1 MINVRIAK
9 VISTIDSSNEGRF
22 KVTFPPRC
30 KQSETANVIYT
41 SPSYS
46 IYEGGFFAPPTL
58 GSEVLVFQ
66 ADDQNYYYLSTIVS
80 FPKLTCKPAGLF
92 GKIKDF
98 LVAGKKIFNSDN
110 QPKAIYLT
118 NTKGAGI
125 KISNYYN
132 NDGSEIPRDKV
143 TVNSTQGHKLV
154 LSDNPNLDCVIL
166 RNKDGDGITITAN
179 SNPVHSS
186 NSIVIKSKSSQ
197 RYVADAG
204 ELRFTLTDG
213 RDLILENNS
222 TGINSGA
229 GSPYGNVNLVSKW
242 KDINI
247 YTQGAGNPITGDA
260 GRVLISTPNG
270 VIQLN
275 SGGDVTIYAK
285 GDINIASEQ
294 NINMEANDINLR
306 ARGDI
311 NVRSDGAI
319 RTLSQQESELRSN
332 SSVNIRTPGTIEANS
347 STFNMDS
354 QTFLLNSVASNIAF
368 GNGGGPIWSP
378 ASPGILTLPLPTPL
392 VGAGTI
398 EPVSGAYGN

>member
-1 MINVRIAK
+1 MIEVRRALVVSI
-9 VISTIDSSNEGRF
+9 IDPLNEGRF
-22 KVTFPPRC
+22 KVKFAPNF
-30 KQSETANVIYT
+30 KEEESAYVVYT
-41 SPSYS
+41 SPNYS
-46 IYEGGFFAPPTL
+46 VYEGGFFAPPTN
-58 GSEVLVFQ
+58 GSEVLVLK
-66 ADDQNYYYLSTIVS
+66 ADDNNYYYLSTIVS
-80 FPKLTCKPAGLF
+80 KSKVIKSIFT
-92 GKIKDF
+92 KIKSA
-98 LVAGKKIFNSDN
+98 LVAGKNIFNSDN
-110 QPKAIYLT
+110 QPKAFTFT
-118 NTKGAGI
+118 NAKGAGVV
-125 KISNYYN
+125 ISNYYN
-132 NDGSEIPRDKV
+132 TDGSEILRDKV
-143 TVNSTQGHKLV
+143 SVKSTQGHKLV

-222 TGINSGA
+222 TGVNSGT

-368 GNGGGPIWSP
+368 GNGGGPIWAP